1 MPQVNGIAPWQE
13 TQYIAGSVD
22 MGKDSFL
29 QLLVAQLQNQ
39 DPLSPME
46 DKEFIAQLAQFSS
59 LEQLQN
65 MNCSLSAF
73 LDLNLV
79 HQASILIG
87 REVRVYGE
95 DEDIVGLIS
104 EVRFTPHGP
113 MIVIDDVEY
122 PMTHIIGIS

>member
-1 MPQVNGIAPWQE
+1 MSQVNGIPPWQE
-13 TQYIAGSVD
+13 TQYMVGSVD

-29 QLLVAQLQNQ
+29 QLLVTQLQNQ

-65 MNCSLSAF
+65 MNSSLSAF
-73 LDLNLV
+73 LDLNLM
-79 HQASILIG
+79 HQASVLIG
-87 REVRVYGE
+87 REVKVYGE
-95 DEDIVGLIS
+95 DGDIVGVIS
-104 EVRFTPHGP
+104 EIRFTPNGP
-113 MIVIDDVEY
+113 MVVIDDEEY

>member
-1 MPQVNGIAPWQE
+1 MPQVNGIAQWQE
-13 TQYIAGSVD
+13 TQYMVGAVD
-22 MGKDSFL
+22 LGKDSFL
-29 QLLVAQLQNQ
+29 QLLVTQLQNQ

-65 MNCSLSAF
+65 MNSSLSAF

-87 REVRVYGE
+87 REVRVYGDDGE
-95 DEDIVGLIS
+95 VTGFVS
-104 EVRFTPHGP
+104 EVRFTPYGP
-113 MIVIDDVEY
+113 MVVIDDEEY